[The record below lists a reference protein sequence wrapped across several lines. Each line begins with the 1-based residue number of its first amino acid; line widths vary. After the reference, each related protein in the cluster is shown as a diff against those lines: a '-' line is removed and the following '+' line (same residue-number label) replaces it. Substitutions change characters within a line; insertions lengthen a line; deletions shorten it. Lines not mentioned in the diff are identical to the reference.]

1 MHARPVTLTWKYT
14 KKGEEGE
21 TVGDGGERQL
31 ESRQKRRCTV
41 GAYQQE
47 VEFRTNAHCSPTL
60 LLLFF

>member
-1 MHARPVTLTWKYT
+1 MHARPVSGAVTLTWKYT

-41 GAYQQE
+41 GADQQE
-47 VEFRTNAHCSPTL
+47 VEFCTL
-60 LLLFF
+60 H